1 MSHLKVT
8 LVQAD
13 LAWEDPVANRA
24 YFDRVLASAEAAA
37 DLVVLPEM
45 LTTGFTMAGDKCA
58 ETMDGPSVSWLRNK
72 AAELRSDVAGS
83 LIIREDGQ
91 LYNRLVWATAGG
103 RLYFYDKRHLFRMS
117 GEHRVYGAG
126 QSQMTV
132 TIGAWRI
139 RPFICYD
146 LRFPIWTRNIDKAYD
161 VALFV
166 ANWPAARA
174 AHWMALLTA
183 RAIENQSY
191 VIGVNRV
198 GLDGNGH
205 AYAGDSMVL
214 DPQGKILFQAQD
226 KEVLHTADLDAAS
239 QEAYR
244 ESFPAWRDADPCPSG
259 ASPQWG
265 ECL

>member
-1 MSHLKVT
+1 MSHLKIA

-13 LAWEDPVANRA
+13 LAWEDPDANRA
-24 YFDRVLASAEAAA
+24 YFDTILAAA
-37 DLVVLPEM
+37 QGTTDLVVLPEM
-45 LTTGFTMAGDKCA
+45 FTTGFTMAGDKCA
-58 ETMDGPSVSWLRNK
+58 ESMDGPSVCWLRDK
-72 AAELRSDVAGS
+72 AAELKSDVAGS

-126 QSQMTV
+126 HTQVTV

-146 LRFPIWTRNIDKAYD
+146 LRFPIWTRNLENAYD

-183 RAIENQSY
+183 RAIENQTY

-198 GLDGNGH
+198 GRDGNGH
-205 AYAGDSMVL
+205 AYDGDTMAL
-214 DPQGKILFQAQD
+214 DPQGAVLFHARA
-226 KEVLHTADLDAAS
+226 KEVVHTVDLDAAS
-239 QEAYR
+239 QETYR
-244 ESFPAWRDADPCPSG
+244 KSFPAWRDAEPSPSG
-259 ASPQWG
+259 ESLP
-265 ECL
+265 

>member
-1 MSHLKVT
+1 MSHLKIT
-8 LVQAD
+8 LVQTD
-13 LAWEDPVANRA
+13 LAWEDPDANRA
-24 YFDRVLASAEAAA
+24 YFDTILAAA
-37 DLVVLPEM
+37 QGATDLVVLPEM
-45 LTTGFTMAGDKCA
+45 FTTGFTMAGDKCA
-58 ETMDGPSVSWLRNK
+58 EPMDGPSVRWLRNK
-72 AAELRSDVAGS
+72 AAELKSDVAGS

-126 QSQMTV
+126 HTQVTV

-146 LRFPIWTRNIDKAYD
+146 LRFPIWTRNIDNAYD

-174 AHWMALLTA
+174 AHWKALLTA

-198 GLDGNGH
+198 GRDGNGH
-205 AYAGDSMVL
+205 AYDGDTMAL
-214 DPQGKILFQAQD
+214 DPQGAVLFQARA
-226 KEVLHTADLDAAS
+226 KEVVHTVDLDGAS
-239 QEAYR
+239 QEIYR
-244 ESFPAWRDADPCPSG
+244 KSFPAWRDAEPWPSG
-259 ASPQWG
+259 ESPQ
-265 ECL
+265 